1 MARYLSIVSAALCL
15 ILACAATYELCSGNM
30 LSNQHTAL
38 YQLR

>member
-1 MARYLSIVSAALCL
+1 MARYLSIASTALCL
-15 ILACAATYELCSGNM
+15 MLACAATYELCSSNV